1 MGESFPLWSLRSG
14 ALSPIVHPSPG
25 TTPGPTNGTQDMTNP
40 SNNQLAHLGHY
51 QSQYLHALAG
61 EEAPS
66 LTCAIC
72 GQRAFSGCLTPP
84 MKRAH
89 PFQPAST
96 ETETETEPL
105 FSEGERLEIS
115 VNTLRAEVGRLTRER
130 DEARA
135 ELERVTAERDADQS

>member
-1 MGESFPLWSLRSG
+1 
-14 ALSPIVHPSPG
+14 
-25 TTPGPTNGTQDMTNP
+25 MTNP

-96 ETETETEPL
+96 ETETEPL

-135 ELERVTAERDADQS
+135 AAAALWRRVADQS